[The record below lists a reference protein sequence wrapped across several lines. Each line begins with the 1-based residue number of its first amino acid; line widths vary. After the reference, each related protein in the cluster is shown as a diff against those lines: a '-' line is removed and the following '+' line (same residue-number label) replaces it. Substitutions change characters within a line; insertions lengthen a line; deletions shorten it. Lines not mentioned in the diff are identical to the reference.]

1 MVTLS
6 TSLIGTVAPGATAKP
21 LLLASAGNAVMN
33 AEPPLV
39 HAMPSSDQKSWMR
52 KPLAFD
58 PLRYFSTLYEI
69 ERPESGAPVS
79 LTSSA

>member
-1 MVTLS
+1 MTLS
-6 TSLIGTVAPGATAKP
+6 TSLTGTVAPGATAKP

-33 AEPPLV
+33 GVPALV
-39 HAMPSSDQKSWMR
+39 HVMPSSDQNSWMR

-69 ERPESGAPVS
+69 ERPESGAPV
-79 LTSSA
+79 LFTSSA